1 MKKILFLLLFIPAFN
16 YAQQKS
22 CCKASSTEK
31 FAMLGSDEKFVASH
45 LSPLPFHFES
55 GKGSMITFDATDGKK
70 ANAFEIKSAV
80 ESNLWLFVFH
90 EWWGL
95 NDYIKREAE
104 RLSNELTNVN
114 VIAIDLYDGVVAE
127 NAGKAQET
135 MQSLKDERARAII
148 QGAIQHAGP
157 KAKIGT
163 IGWCMGGGW
172 SLQASIMA
180 GTQGIVCVM
189 YYGFP
194 ETDITKLKSLN
205 AAVLGI
211 FASKDNWITPEV
223 VSTFETNMKSINKKL
238 IVKTYEADHAFAN
251 PSNPKYNKEATEQ
264 ANHLSLSVLKARL
277 K

>member
-1 MKKILFLLLFIPAFN
+1 MRKIFLFLLLIPAIS
-16 YAQQKS
+16 YGQHRS
-22 CCKASSTEK
+22 CCNVSSTEK

-45 LSPLPFHFES
+45 LSPLPFQYEAE
-55 GKGSMITFDATDGKK
+55 KGAMIAFDATDGKK
-70 ANAFEIKSAV
+70 ANAFEIKAPG
-80 ESNLWLFVFH
+80 ESNIWLFVFH

-104 RLSNELTNVN
+104 RLSNELPNVN
-114 VIAIDLYDGVVAE
+114 VIAIDLYDGVIADNPE
-127 NAGKAQET
+127 KAQAT
-135 MQSLKDERARAII
+135 MQAMKDERSRAII
-148 QGAIQHAGP
+148 QGAIQRAGP

-180 GTQGIVCVM
+180 GTQGVVCVM
-189 YYGFP
+189 YYGSP
-194 ETDITKLKSLN
+194 ETDVTKLKNLN

-211 FASKDNWITPEV
+211 FASKDDWISSEV

-264 ANHLSLSVLKARL
+264 ANQLSLNVLKARL